1 MAEEL
6 RSTCCSSSSS
16 SSGISWRRHLC
27 RAKGKQREVSFRH
40 FGILIPNVFTI
51 LSRNVDI
58 ISITLAAK
66 LSKIKPK
73 SVLSIL
79 IKSLLYI
86 ITLVIRAAESES
98 ESEPESVVLLG
109 GGVGVGV
116 DKNLPTPADSGQALI
131 PDS

>member
-1 MAEEL
+1 M
-6 RSTCCSSSSS
+6 SS
-16 SSGISWRRHLC
+16 
-27 RAKGKQREVSFRH
+27 RH
-40 FGILIPNVFTI
+40 FGILTPNVFTI

-73 SVLSIL
+73 SVLTIL
-79 IKSLLYI
+79 IKSLMYI

-98 ESEPESVVLLG
+98 ESEPESEPVVLLG

-116 DKNLPTPADSGQALI
+116 DKIYRLRPAPGKLLFPIHRNHHAD
-131 PDS
+131 

>member
-1 MAEEL
+1 M
-6 RSTCCSSSSS
+6 
-16 SSGISWRRHLC
+16 
-27 RAKGKQREVSFRH
+27 SFRH

-73 SVLSIL
+73 SVLTIL
-79 IKSLLYI
+79 IKSLMYI
-86 ITLVIRAAESES
+86 ITLVIRVAESES
-98 ESEPESVVLLG
+98 EPESESVVLLG

-116 DKNLPTPADSGQALI
+116 DKIYRLRPAPGKLLFPIHRNHHAD
-131 PDS
+131 